1 MSRHVL
7 GATLYIPATRTNI
20 ADMLADVSL
29 GLRSIVICLED
40 SVRETD
46 LDSARK
52 AFAAFVYSNQPQESC
67 RVYARPRD
75 LTMLAW
81 MLRLEGIE
89 KIAGFVLPK
98 ITTGNLGHWL
108 ELLLHTDHAIMPTI
122 EGEEVFDLTA
132 LQTLRLQLLPFARRI
147 DAVRIGGNDILNI
160 LGARRS
166 KRRTAYDGP
175 LGPVIRDFAATFIP
189 AGFQVSA
196 PVFEHF
202 SMGHMLEEEIERDL
216 EHGIMTKTAIHPDQV
231 RLIHR
236 CYRPRME
243 EVIEAKAILDVDA
256 LAVFGSDGSMCE
268 PATHRTWAAH
278 VIARAQ
284 AFGIAEYDNVTAIR
298 PTLPVENRS

>member
-1 MSRHVL
+1 M
-7 GATLYIPATRTNI
+7 
-20 ADMLADVSL
+20 
-29 GLRSIVICLED
+29 
-40 SVRETD
+40 
-46 LDSARK
+46 
-52 AFAAFVYSNQPQESC
+52 
-67 RVYARPRD
+67 RPRD

-132 LQTLRLQLLPFARRI
+132 LQTLRLQLLPLLGGSMRCVSGAMTSSTSLARAGQNVVQLMTDHWARSS
-147 DAVRIGGNDILNI
+147 AILPPP
-160 LGARRS
+160 S
-166 KRRTAYDGP
+166 
-175 LGPVIRDFAATFIP
+175 

-231 RLIHR
+231 RPITAAIAR
-236 CYRPRME
+236 AWKK
-243 EVIEAKAILDVDA
+243 VIEAKAILDVDA

>member
-1 MSRHVL
+1 
-7 GATLYIPATRTNI
+7 
-20 ADMLADVSL
+20 
-29 GLRSIVICLED
+29 
-40 SVRETD
+40 
-46 LDSARK
+46 
-52 AFAAFVYSNQPQESC
+52 
-67 RVYARPRD
+67 
-75 LTMLAW
+75 
-81 MLRLEGIE
+81 
-89 KIAGFVLPK
+89 
-98 ITTGNLGHWL
+98 
-108 ELLLHTDHAIMPTI
+108 
-122 EGEEVFDLTA
+122 
-132 LQTLRLQLLPFARRI
+132 
-147 DAVRIGGNDILNI
+147 VRIGGNDILNI

-175 LGPVIRDFAATFIP
+175 LGPVIRDLP
-189 AGFQVSA
+189 PPSSAGFQVSA

-231 RLIHR
+231 RLITAAIAR
-236 CYRPRME
+236 AWKK
-243 EVIEAKAILDVDA
+243 VIEAKAILDVDA